1 MGKCK
6 MPMIALGSKL
16 NSVWGTVT
24 PGRSAESVSIPNP
37 FGKADSV
44 KFAAIIASS
53 ANSTSMVLKDFIS
66 ATRMC
71 IVPNS
76 NGMSYAYSDESDIKL
91 PGQITV
97 TDSTIKF
104 QAPNLGSIGQ
114 SMNYYHSFSNV
125 AHRWVVVGPA

>member
-1 MGKCK
+1 MGKSK
-6 MPMIALGSKL
+6 LQMIALSSKL
-16 NSVWGTVT
+16 NSIWGTVT
-24 PGRSAESVSIPNP
+24 PGRYAESVSIPNP

-53 ANSTSMVLKDFIS
+53 ANSTSMVLKDLIS
-66 ATRMC
+66 DTTMC
-71 IVPNS
+71 IVPNA
-76 NGMSYAYSDESDIKL
+76 NGTTTAYSNESDIKL

-104 QAPNLGSIGQ
+104 QAPNTGYTGQ
-114 SMNYYHSFSNV
+114 SMNYYHNFSNV